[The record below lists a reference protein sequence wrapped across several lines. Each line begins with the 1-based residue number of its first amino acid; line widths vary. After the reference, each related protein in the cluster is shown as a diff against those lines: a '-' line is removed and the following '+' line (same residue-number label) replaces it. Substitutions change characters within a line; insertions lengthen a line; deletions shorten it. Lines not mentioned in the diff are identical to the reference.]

1 MSKTQRAQWIAW
13 LLNFPSIAIILALT
27 TYPVVYSLWV
37 SFHRYNLRNPDSI
50 PFVGL
55 GNYIDV
61 LNDPVFWGSLK
72 VTLYFCIISVTLVI
86 IIGMMVALLFDQ
98 PFSGRGLARALL
110 LIPWAIPGVINGLM
124 WKGLL
129 TKAGGINGLLNEF
142 VTIVNL
148 GIRSIASGNIEQIA
162 TPISFA
168 PSWLSHSFLALNS
181 ACAAHIWKEVPFAAI
196 VFLAT
201 LQAVPK
207 EEYAAARVDGAGGWN
222 RFRYITLPWLAP
234 AIVIVAIFETMTSF
248 RTFDLI
254 FTLTGGGPGR
264 GTNII
269 AHQTYREAFTFL
281 NFGAANAY
289 CYLIAV
295 ITVGLSVAYIRLLRK
310 GATIA

>member
-110 LIPWAIPGVINGLM
+110 LIPWAIPGVINSLM

-142 VTIVNL
+142 VT
-148 GIRSIASGNIEQIA
+148 
-162 TPISFA
+162 
-168 PSWLSHSFLALNS
+168 
-181 ACAAHIWKEVPFAAI
+181 I

-222 RFRYITLPWLAP
+222 RFRYMTLPWLAP

-269 AHQTYREAFTFL
+269 AHQTYRGAFTFL

-310 GATIA
+310 GAIIA